1 MKALQVIESAYRCT
15 IEEQDDPCVWISQAM
30 KGAGAE
36 LDILLRGNAVNYA
49 VSGQDASGLVFGNK
63 PQTQPPKLEQDLQR
77 AIEKGITVYIV
88 ADDFKSRGIPEGKM
102 INGVTKV
109 TSQDLPGLF
118 GNYDQIWHW

>member
-49 VSGQDASGLVFGNK
+49 VGGQDASGLMFGDK
-63 PQTQPPKLEQDLQR
+63 PQTQPPKLDHDLQR
-77 AIEKGITVYIV
+77 VIEKGIRVYIV
-88 ADDFKSRGIPEGKM
+88 TDDIKSRGIPEGKM
-102 INGVTKV
+102 INGVTQV
-109 TSQDLPGLF
+109 TNQDLPSLF
-118 GNYDQIWHW
+118 DQYDQIWHW